1 MKDCVKYIKVG
12 DAVKILC
19 HDCIRY
25 VFPTTAEPTTE
36 FIKLDNAIDLL
47 QLYPSTDVKPEVRLY
62 PSADVVP
69 VVRCKNCKWNGG
81 TIGQSWCDFHEF
93 TILSDDDYCSYGE
106 RKDDDGQ
113 R

>member
-36 FIKLDNAIDLL
+36 FIKLNNAIDLL
-47 QLYPSTDVKPEVRLY
+47 QLYTYPSTDVE
-62 PSADVVP
+62 S
-69 VVRCKNCKWNGG
+69 VVRCKDCKHWQPSKYGVVEQPYCKHLG
-81 TIGQSWCDFHEF
+81 YKEETGLDIQIGNEN
-93 TILSDDDYCSYGE
+93 DYCSFGE
-106 RKDDDGQ
+106 RKGDE
-113 R
+113 